1 MTVVEFA
8 EAIIALDRERF
19 EARAEARS
27 LLSRLR
33 QAEADARGFVAELDE
48 ARRERDALAVLD
60 AGRQMLPDAIETL
73 RWIAH
78 GHTDEIQTVRDVARR
93 RLAALGVAL

>member
-19 EARAEARS
+19 EAAAEARS

-33 QAEADARGFVAELDE
+33 QAEADARGYH
-48 ARRERDALAVLD
+48 DALLRYGGHLAGCEWRGRGD
-60 AGRQMLPDAIETL
+60 ASCTCGYGDAIRGVTL
-73 RWIAH
+73 
-78 GHTDEIQTVRDVARR
+78 
-93 RLAALGVAL
+93 